1 MSRIYLVGA
10 GPGRADL
17 LTVRATKVLARAGAV
32 LYDRLVSPEVLE
44 LVPAAA
50 ELINA
55 GKEEGRQE
63 EIQARILLQLEECA
77 RRHEVV
83 VRLKGGDPMVFGRG
97 AEEWVWLARRGWDVE
112 LVPGVSSAVAV
123 PALAG
128 IPPTL
133 RGVAGGFAVVTGN
146 RKPGGCQEWQA
157 YAGVDTLIV
166 LMGVERRAVIAA
178 CLIEAGRAA
187 ETPVAFIENGTT
199 PRERVVITRLGAVA
213 RGEAVVA
220 APAVMVV
227 GEVVTLR
234 EELMPYLACAIA

>member
-17 LTVRATKVLARAGAV
+17 LTVRAAKLLARAGAV
-32 LYDRLVSPEVLE
+32 LYDRLVSTEVLD
-44 LVPAAA
+44 LVPSSA
-50 ELINA
+50 ELIPV

-63 EIQARILLQLEECA
+63 EIQNRILTQLEECA
-77 RRHEVV
+77 QRHEVV

-97 AEEWVWLARRGWDVE
+97 AEEWLWLARRGWDVE
-112 LVPGVSSAVAV
+112 LVPGVSSAIAV

-146 RKPGGCQEWQA
+146 RKPGSCQQWES
-157 YAGVDTLIV
+157 YAAVDTLIV
-166 LMGVERRAVIAA
+166 LMGVEQRAHIAG
-178 CLIEAGRAA
+178 CLIDAGRSA

-199 PRERVVITRLGAVA
+199 ARERVLTTTLSAVQQ
-213 RGEAVVA
+213 GGIDVS

-227 GEVVTLR
+227 GEVVRLR
-234 EELMPYLACAIA
+234 EQLLPLLARAIA

>member
-17 LTVRATKVLARAGAV
+17 LTVRAAKILARAGAV
-32 LYDRLVSPEVLE
+32 LYDRLVSTEVLD
-44 LVPAAA
+44 LVPPAA
-50 ELINA
+50 ELIPV

-63 EIQARILLQLEECA
+63 EIQARILTQLEECA

-97 AEEWVWLARRGWDVE
+97 AEEWLWLARRGWDVE
-112 LVPGVSSAVAV
+112 LVPGVSSAIAV
-123 PALAG
+123 PAMAG

-146 RKPGGCQEWQA
+146 RKPGSCQQWESYSA
-157 YAGVDTLIV
+157 VDTLIV
-166 LMGVERRAVIAA
+166 LMGVEQRANIAG
-178 CLIEAGRAA
+178 CLIDAGRSA

-199 PRERVVITRLGAVA
+199 PRERVLITTLAGVLQ
-213 RGEAVVA
+213 GGIDVS

-227 GEVVTLR
+227 GAVVKLR
-234 EELMPYLACAIA
+234 EQLLPLLARAIA